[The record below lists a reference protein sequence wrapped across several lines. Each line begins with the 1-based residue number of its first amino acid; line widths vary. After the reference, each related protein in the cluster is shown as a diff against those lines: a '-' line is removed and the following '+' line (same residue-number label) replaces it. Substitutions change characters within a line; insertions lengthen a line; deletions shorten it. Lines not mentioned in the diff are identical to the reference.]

1 MERREFIKLSS
12 RAGAGVI
19 ASGGIGYW
27 LALRSEKP
35 TVKVVMKENLDFSIP
50 LDSNFPEIVSAKGDS
65 PYELTEEVINA
76 LGGMKRFISTG
87 DVVVIKPNIGWDRIP
102 QQAANT
108 NPEVVK
114 KTVELCYSA
123 GAKKVIVTDSS
134 CNDPR
139 RCYARSGIAKAAEE
153 AGAEARL
160 PEKRKLKKLNMGGVI
175 LKNWLIYSVYLEAD
189 KVINI
194 PILKHHNLT
203 KLTIG
208 MKNWYGII
216 GGIRSQLH
224 QDIHNSIA
232 DLAQFLKP
240 TLVILDAFRVLISN
254 GPQGGSPRN
263 VKNMNIVAAGIDQ
276 VAVDA
281 YGAHIFGHRP
291 EEITYIKIANQRGL
305 GKMNIDEINLL
316 ALEKGSKLNKFRI

>member
-1 MERREFIKLSS
+1 MDRREFIKLSARS
-12 RAGAGVI
+12 SAGVI
-19 ASGGIGYW
+19 AAGGFGYW
-27 LALRSEKP
+27 LAKRSKKP
-35 TVKVVMKENLDFSIP
+35 EVQVEISGSLDFTVP
-50 LDSNFPEIVSAKGDS
+50 VDPALPELASARGDS
-65 PYELTEEVINA
+65 PYKLTERVVDA
-76 LGGMKRFISTG
+76 LGGMKRFVSNG
-87 DVVVIKPNIGWDRIP
+87 DIVLIKPNIGWDRIP

-114 KTVELCYSA
+114 KTVELCFEA

-139 RCYARSGIAKAAEE
+139 RCYARSGIAKASVE
-153 AGAEARL
+153 AGAEVQL
-160 PEKRKLKKLNMGGVI
+160 PEKRKLRKVNMGGVI
-175 LKNWLIYSVYLEAD
+175 LKSWPIYTQYLEAD

-224 QDIHNSIA
+224 QDIHNSIV
-232 DLAQFLKP
+232 DLAQFMKP

-254 GPQGGSPRN
+254 GPQGGSPKN
-263 VKNMNIVAAGIDQ
+263 VKNMNIVAAGVDQ

-281 YGAHIFGHRP
+281 YGAHIFGHKP
-291 EEITYIKIANQRGL
+291 EEIQYIKIANQRGL

-316 ALEKGSKLNKFRI
+316 SV

>member
-1 MERREFIKLSS
+1 MMEYYMDRREFIKLATRSS
-12 RAGAGVI
+12 AGVI
-19 ASGGIGYW
+19 AAGGFGYW
-27 LALRSEKP
+27 LAKRSKKP
-35 TVKVVMKENLDFSIP
+35 EVQVEISGSLDFTVP
-50 LDSNFPEIVSAKGDS
+50 VDPALPELASARGDS
-65 PYELTEEVINA
+65 PYKLTEMVVDA
-76 LGGMKRFISTG
+76 LGGMKRFVSNG
-87 DVVVIKPNIGWDRIP
+87 DIVVIKPNIGWDRSP

-114 KTVELCYSA
+114 KTIELCFEA

-139 RCYARSGIAKAAEE
+139 RCYARSGIAKASREVDAEVQ
-153 AGAEARL
+153 L
-160 PEKRKLKKLNMGGVI
+160 PEERKLRRVNMGGSI
-175 LKNWLIYSVYLEAD
+175 LKSWPIYTQYLEAD

-216 GGIRSQLH
+216 GGIRGQLH

-232 DLAQFLKP
+232 DLAQFMKP

-263 VKNMNIVAAGIDQ
+263 VKNMNIVAAGVDQ

-281 YGAHIFGHRP
+281 YGAHIFGHKP
-291 EEITYIKIANQRGL
+291 EEIQYIKIANQRGL

-316 ALEKGSKLNKFRI
+316 SV